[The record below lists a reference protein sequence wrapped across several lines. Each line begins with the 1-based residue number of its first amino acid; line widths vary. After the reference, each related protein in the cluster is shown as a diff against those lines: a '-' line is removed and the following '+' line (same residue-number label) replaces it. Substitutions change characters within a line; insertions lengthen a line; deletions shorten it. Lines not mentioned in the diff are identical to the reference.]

1 MEGKEG
7 AGGGEGYVLLRI
19 SHIIDS
25 ITVIAHM
32 FLPFLQVHSPVNFI
46 TKQEKPEN
54 PQKKCTV
61 CEYCCEQT
69 GSEASIEPGV
79 LRTTP
84 ISSMD
89 V

>member
-1 MEGKEG
+1 MGSV
-7 AGGGEGYVLLRI
+7 GGQGYMLLRVGR
-19 SHIIDS
+19 IIDS

-32 FLPFLQVHSPVNFI
+32 FLPFLQVHSSVNFI
-46 TKQEKPEN
+46 TKQEKPEK
-54 PQKKCTV
+54 PQKIFTMCD
-61 CEYCCEQT
+61 YCCEQT
-69 GSEASIEPGV
+69 RSEASIEPGV